1 MAVTSSVVFS
11 LVLTVCPSDTSGICH
26 VTELARLFTG
36 ESSCQLLHNE
46 LEGKLLRSLESEGLA
61 RLQCVKAASQAPGTK
76 ATVFRSDLGIP
87 SYKKGVQP

>member
-46 LEGKLLRSLESEGLA
+46 GGCRS
-61 RLQCVKAASQAPGTK
+61 
-76 ATVFRSDLGIP
+76 
-87 SYKKGVQP
+87 